1 MSKGAEILQE
11 KKKRPAEG
19 KNVVPRNEAKKIDKE
34 LDLALN
40 LTYRVLFEGAYSSV
54 IPYALIETELSSK
67 QKNYVSAISLGVIEN
82 YLYLDFLLSRLVSR
96 SMKKKIKVLLL
107 LALYEI
113 EYMKENAAHITVNR
127 YVEFAKAHF
136 PHVSGFINAVLRNH
150 LRQDGPELDM
160 TKLEDAALLY
170 SHPLEIAQLWEK
182 AYGRE
187 ETIAI
192 MKANSQKPK
201 VCLRV
206 NTKLM
211 GREELIRLL
220 EEEGLEC
227 HPSEHTERAIIV
239 ENFGETSIEELEAY
253 YRGLFYVQDL
263 SSIEFLDSLDFKGV
277 ERALDLCAA
286 PGGKSLYMAEEG
298 LPFILSCDINLNKL
312 GLIEKNARR
321 LKFRPYVRA
330 ASPAEAMDLLKKERE
345 EALLVSLLNDAAV
358 YREEFEEGF
367 DLVLCDVPCSGLGVI
382 RKKPEIKYRKEM
394 KSLGPMLEL
403 QARILENAAHYV
415 RGSGLLIYATCTT
428 NPAENEERVREF
440 LACRGGSSFV
450 LEKERGTHSSNS
462 YSDGFYYAVLRKQGI

>member
-1 MSKGAEILQE
+1 MSKGADILQE
-11 KKKRPAEG
+11 KKKRAIDG
-19 KNVVPRNEAKKIDKE
+19 KKVGPKMEKQKMDKE

-40 LTYRVLFEGAYSSV
+40 LTHRVLFEGAYSSV
-54 IPYALIETELSSK
+54 IPYTLIETELSSK
-67 QKNYVSAISLGVIEN
+67 QKNYVSAVSLGVIEN

-113 EYMKENAAHITVNR
+113 EFMEGNAAHITVNR

-150 LRQDGPELDM
+150 LRQEGPEFDM
-160 TKLEDAALLY
+160 TKLEDAALFY
-170 SHPLEIAQLWEK
+170 SHPLELAKLWEK

-187 ETIAI
+187 EALAI

-206 NTKLM
+206 NTKLIK
-211 GREELIRLL
+211 REELISLL
-220 EEEGLEC
+220 EEEGLTC
-227 HPSEHTERAIIV
+227 MPSEHTERAVIV
-239 ENFGETSIEELEAY
+239 EHFGENSIEELEAY
-253 YRGLFYVQDL
+253 YKGLFYVQDL
-263 SSIEFLDSLDFKGV
+263 SSIEFLESLELQGI

-286 PGGKSLYMAEEG
+286 PGGKSLFMAEYS
-298 LPFILSCDINLNKL
+298 LPSILSCDINPNKL
-312 GLIEKNARR
+312 GLIERNARR
-321 LKFRPYVRA
+321 LKFSPYVRA
-330 ASPAEAMDLLKKERE
+330 ASPGEAMELLEKKQG
-345 EALLVSLLNDAAV
+345 ATQLVSLLNDAAV
-358 YREEFEEGF
+358 YRKEFEEGF